1 MAMISDPIYALHA
14 IRLSA
19 LRTTDDPVTPRIV
32 TLDPAFGLNPY
43 ISAMGLGDIDKWPEI
58 QRALDSPPPERAPLA
73 FDSDDDDDDFP
84 GPSRPRR
91 NRRAQ
96 SDTDREA
103 LPRKGGAQGLRYTQT
118 IVGAGRSGGAGM
130 RVSGRRAAE
139 GRGAELAARRALGGR
154 SVASRAQS
162 SSEAMRPPMPPLKPH
177 DQPPQPLI
185 STEDVFTSSPRA
197 RADSAPSPAPLGVS
211 ALDGV
216 AVPETVISDEGEGD
230 VGGDDISEPLK
241 PPSLLGAA
249 GYDQGSSMGVAAS
262 ALPSDLAMTA
272 ADSDPLTVE
281 MVDEGSDV
289 GSAEVMDDDVPVPAP
304 PVLAGGVI
312 GGTRRASRD
321 VLAHP
326 HYRVSTMDEDRRS
339 STDTTTDEKLEFKRL
354 SAFPGASGGSALTS
368 ALNQHVPHLV
378 STGGGA
384 APPSGGASGVG
395 GNPFASLYASVAA
408 PPTVPS
414 MSLSVF
420 FPHSEDPSEPIEIKV
435 RKDAT
440 VEEVTGHGL
449 WKYWDEGREPK
460 LEEEEDMSTVGW
472 GLRIVED
479 DGEVDEDFPPLD
491 REGQISRFGYAEFG
505 IVRATDSQKKQNAA
519 MQPLIQRR
527 PSRIISAPMAS
538 RPVAKAQPA
547 AAAAQARPQPIEYLD
562 EPPLAS
568 TARTAGLSSSN
579 ATPVLLRV
587 QVRAGA
593 DVRFTTT
600 ISVPSDM
607 YIADLTEVLVER
619 KHLQQPS
626 SDWVLCLADLS
637 FALPLDKTV
646 ASLEGKSELALVK
659 RQFAAEYGLRA
670 ADRVGGDPNSSMF
683 KRATEPASI
692 AARLAMPGDFAGT
705 YKKYQV
711 QRKTGIG
718 RHARILA
725 IDGDY
730 IHILPSENRTF
741 FDTMKTTSFHI
752 TLVASVKLS
761 GRAGGF
767 KIYVWRDGNQK
778 RYEFEA
784 ENGKQAQEIVAT
796 IKDLMRIYQ
805 TERRDRNSVGPGAV
819 TTPKVR

>member
-1 MAMISDPIYALHA
+1 
-14 IRLSA
+14 
-19 LRTTDDPVTPRIV
+19 
-32 TLDPAFGLNPY
+32 
-43 ISAMGLGDIDKWPEI
+43 
-58 QRALDSPPPERAPLA
+58 
-73 FDSDDDDDDFP
+73 
-84 GPSRPRR
+84 
-91 NRRAQ
+91 
-96 SDTDREA
+96 
-103 LPRKGGAQGLRYTQT
+103 
-118 IVGAGRSGGAGM
+118 M
-130 RVSGRRAAE
+130 RVSGRRVAE
-139 GRGAELAARRALGGR
+139 GRGGR
-154 SVASRAQS
+154 SVANRTQS
-162 SSEAMRPPMPPLKPH
+162 TSEDQRPPMPPLRNDLPQ
-177 DQPPQPLI
+177 QPTASP
-185 STEDVFTSSPRA
+185 EDVFSSAPKP
-197 RADSAPSPAPLGVS
+197 RADSAPSHAPL
-211 ALDGV
+211 A
-216 AVPETVISDEGEGD
+216 T
-230 VGGDDISEPLK
+230 
-241 PPSLLGAA
+241 
-249 GYDQGSSMGVAAS
+249 YDPGSSIGVAAS

-272 ADSDPLTVE
+272 GDSDRLTVE
-281 MVDEGSDV
+281 MVDDE
-289 GSAEVMDDDVPVPAP
+289 DVPVPAP
-304 PVLAGGVI
+304 PVLPGAAF
-312 GGTRRASRD
+312 GGTRRVSRD
-321 VLAHP
+321 VLANP

-339 STDTTTDEKLEFKRL
+339 STDTTADEKLEFKRL
-354 SAFPGASGGSALTS
+354 STFPAPPKGGSALTS
-368 ALNQHVPHLV
+368 VLNQHVPHLV

-414 MSLSVF
+414 MSISVF

-460 LEEEEDMSTVGW
+460 LEDEEDLSTVGW

-505 IVRATDSQKKQNAA
+505 IVRATESQKKQNAA

-527 PSRIISAPMAS
+527 PSRVISAPTA
-538 RPVAKAQPA
+538 
-547 AAAAQARPQPIEYLD
+547 ARPPPIEYLD

-579 ATPVLLRV
+579 AMPVLLRI

-619 KHLQQPS
+619 KHLQQPA

-670 ADRVGGDPNSSMF
+670 AGRVGGDPNSSMF
-683 KRATEPASI
+683 KRATEPATI
-692 AARLAMPGDFAGT
+692 AARLGMPGDFAGT
-705 YKKYQV
+705 YK
-711 QRKTGIG
+711 TGIG
-718 RHARILA
+718 RHARVLA

-752 TLVASVKLS
+752 TLVASVKVS

-784 ENGKQAQEIVAT
+784 ENGKQAQEIVST
-796 IKDLMRIYQ
+796 IKNL
-805 TERRDRNSVGPGAV
+805 
-819 TTPKVR
+819 